1 MSWDNIEEVINEARA
16 KNDPCALAIQKLKLE
31 INHIS
36 LYLEDPYAE
45 LEDSDC
51 SEQENNSGNKIP
63 SMAVDVDLDLSA
75 FANARRLQLKF
86 FEFRCVISSFGFHID
101 ITTRKG

>member
-16 KNDPCALAIQKLKLE
+16 KDDPSALAIQKLKLE

-45 LEDSDC
+45 SNDSDC
-51 SEQENNSGNKIP
+51 LEEENSSGNKIP
-63 SMAVDVDLDLSA
+63 SMVVDVDLDLSA
-75 FANARRLQLKF
+75 FANARRLAPKSDF
-86 FEFRCVISSFGFHID
+86 WEFRSYD
-101 ITTRKG
+101 IFITPKCFYN

>member
-16 KNDPCALAIQKLKLE
+16 KNDPCALAVQKLKLE

-45 LEDSDC
+45 SNDSDC
-51 SEQENNSGNKIP
+51 SEVENNSSNKIP
-63 SMAVDVDLDLSA
+63 SMVVDVDLDLSA
-75 FANARRLQLKF
+75 FANARRLQLF
-86 FEFRCVISSFGFHID
+86 FLHLCVAFSHLDFI
-101 ITTRKG
+101 

>member
-16 KNDPCALAIQKLKLE
+16 KNDPCALAVQKLKLE

-45 LEDSDC
+45 SNDSDC
-51 SEQENNSGNKIP
+51 SEVENNSSNKIP
-63 SMAVDVDLDLSA
+63 SMVVDVDLDLSA
-75 FANARRLQLKF
+75 FANARRLQLF
-86 FEFRCVISSFGFHID
+86 FFCIYV
-101 ITTRKG
+101 